1 MNAERVRVSVGT
13 AAILGLVHCKYRDR
27 PTTAYFMTYTQG
39 KCIANCGFCPQA
51 RTSNANPNMLSRVT
65 WPVFSTKQV
74 LESLKTRGNVKRV
87 CIQALN
93 YPQVFEDLLSLIS
106 QIRDEVIPVTVSIQ
120 PLKSN
125 QITEMRDSGIERI
138 GIPIDA
144 ATPKIFEEIKGKGIG
159 GPYEWRKH
167 IQTLDDA
174 VRIFGKRRVSTHL
187 IVGLGETEEEAIK
200 FLQMIVNR
208 DVIPALF
215 AFTPIRGTKLHN
227 RPQPSIDSYRRIQV
241 GSYLIVN
248 NLSTYKKMHFDSEG
262 KLCNFG
268 LSPEQIEKIVER
280 GKPFLTSGCPDCNRP
295 YYNERP
301 KGTPYNYPRPPSFGE
316 IEIIKQELGIE

>member
-1 MNAERVRVSVGT
+1 MNAKRVRVSVGT
-13 AAILGLVHCKYRDR
+13 AAILGLVHCKCRDR

-51 RTSNANPNMLSRVT
+51 RTSNANPNMLSRVI

-200 FLQMIVNR
+200 FLQTIVNR

-268 LSPEQIEKIVER
+268 LSPEQIEKNVER